1 MSVEF
6 RQRTPGEYAR
16 IIWKRKWLIILPTIA
31 IATAITLVVLRL
43 PDVYE
48 STTLVVVK
56 PPTVPSDVVPALTN
70 DLTLLL
76 NNINQ
81 VVTSRSTLEPL
92 IVKYRPYAIEESRG
106 EPMELLVE
114 RMRKDMRVEI
124 DKTRDESTSGF
135 RISYRARD
143 PRVTQAITA
152 ELANKYVVAQLAEV
166 NNTTAKT
173 KELFDN
179 QLSEK
184 KAELSAIEQQRLEF
198 MQKNLG
204 FLPSEST
211 SLIGQLA
218 GLYEQQ
224 KALINET
231 GRLRDQRTMLS
242 SQLGD
247 LSKQREQEASEIARK
262 ITDPK
267 TTLGWSQ
274 LVQQKAMLEAELQRL
289 LTELRPK
296 HPDVIAKQAQLDS
309 VKRDMDLQVDD
320 WKAKIKE
327 EEQRLS
333 GLIDPRY
340 KTIEYN
346 LKLIDTELARQERAL
361 QQTNSALGE
370 IQGRINKVPGAQVEL
385 ERLDREYQTT
395 KAIYDDLQEKKSK
408 IDTSA
413 QVATNS
419 QGEKI
424 QVLDPASLPQ
434 TPVAP
439 KRVLLIAGGLM
450 LGLFLGLIF
459 ATLAEAPRLL
469 TIQTTNDA
477 EHYTGLPVLV
487 AVPEL
492 LTPQEARSRPRR
504 RLLWLAAGI
513 IITIASIPALALALR
528 ASHIFDRF
536 VS

>member
-143 PRVTQAITA
+143 PRTTQAITA

-166 NNTTAKT
+166 NNTTSKT

-179 QLSEK
+179 QLAEK
-184 KAELSAIEQQRLEF
+184 KTELSAIEQQRLEF

-211 SLIGQLA
+211 S
-218 GLYEQQ
+218 
-224 KALINET
+224 
-231 GRLRDQRTMLS
+231 
-242 SQLGD
+242 
-247 LSKQREQEASEIARK
+247 
-262 ITDPK
+262 
-267 TTLGWSQ
+267 
-274 LVQQKAMLEAELQRL
+274 
-289 LTELRPK
+289 
-296 HPDVIAKQAQLDS
+296 
-309 VKRDMDLQVDD
+309 
-320 WKAKIKE
+320 
-327 EEQRLS
+327 
-333 GLIDPRY
+333 
-340 KTIEYN
+340 
-346 LKLIDTELARQERAL
+346 
-361 QQTNSALGE
+361 
-370 IQGRINKVPGAQVEL
+370 
-385 ERLDREYQTT
+385 
-395 KAIYDDLQEKKSK
+395 
-408 IDTSA
+408 
-413 QVATNS
+413 
-419 QGEKI
+419 
-424 QVLDPASLPQ
+424 
-434 TPVAP
+434 
-439 KRVLLIAGGLM
+439 
-450 LGLFLGLIF
+450 
-459 ATLAEAPRLL
+459 
-469 TIQTTNDA
+469 
-477 EHYTGLPVLV
+477 
-487 AVPEL
+487 
-492 LTPQEARSRPRR
+492 
-504 RLLWLAAGI
+504 
-513 IITIASIPALALALR
+513 
-528 ASHIFDRF
+528 
-536 VS
+536 